1 MPDVLMEV
9 RKRRGP
15 FTRIVIGLVIVWT
28 VLGAVRMVLSVVSGQ
43 NVLEAAGRYAQNFVS
58 VPVLLVLLLFVIAD
72 VWVKPRLA
80 NAGPLS
86 VAATWAGSVAVA
98 VALGV
103 GIAGLWAPQLRGSDR
118 LIALADIVV
127 SSVVPVLLCVAL
139 GTVAGAA
146 RRAEAQAAAVLEGD
160 TAQASLAAGSVDA
173 GEGEAGTGTKATEDV
188 APTWDPEAA
197 TGAAW
202 STAADA
208 ARGGGAT
215 SWGDDR
221 TAFGWQPPTT
231 DRQLTAA
238 DGAAAQTGGQNGP
251 PSSTNRPGT
260 APAQLDRGLWESSR
274 RDEE

>member
-28 VLGAVRMVLSVVSGQ
+28 VLAAVRMALSVVSGQ

-80 NAGPLS
+80 DAGPLA

-160 TAQASLAAGSVDA
+160 GAQTPPPVGAVE
-173 GEGEAGTGTKATEDV
+173 EGETGTATKDTEGLS
-188 APTWDPEAA
+188 PTWDPEAA
-197 TGAAW
+197 AGAAW

-221 TAFGWQPPTT
+221 TAFGWQPSTT
-231 DRQLTAA
+231 DRPLTAA
-238 DGAAAQTGGQNGP
+238 EGTAAQPGGQDGSS
-251 PSSTNRPGT
+251 SSTSRPGT
-260 APAQLDRGLWESSR
+260 APAQLDRGLWEGSR
-274 RDEE
+274 RDGE